1 MSAYAFPDGINN
13 FAIYVK
19 IFNAIYLT
27 FAIFFLMPKFFSE
40 IGNGILISNSNDM
53 TYFNGIRIIIFWHI
67 KVIPGPK
74 GTAHNQGDFCSTFFQ
89 NEDFFWRQ
97 IFLKSTDH
105 STVGESENDH
115 LACTP
120 KRQWILSGRSDQKPN
135 PPKNELD

>member
-1 MSAYAFPDGINN
+1 MTDRIFMIKFISGLHERISRLLRNQFSHILFNFGEPPITRGI
-13 FAIYVK
+13 FAR
-19 IFNAIYLT
+19 L
-27 FAIFFLMPKFFSE
+27 
-40 IGNGILISNSNDM
+40 
-53 TYFNGIRIIIFWHI
+53 
-67 KVIPGPK
+67 
-74 GTAHNQGDFCSTFFQ
+74 FFQ